1 MAWIKTIDEE
11 HATDQLKVFYKKHG
25 DPFAGVDNIWKAHS
39 LNPESLR
46 FHYDLFRQLT
56 TGRSGLSRM
65 QREMIGV
72 VVSAANRCAYGVR
85 HHGKDLFSLTKNK
98 SLLKA
103 MEGDFRSADI
113 PQKDIAMLDYARKL
127 TLDPGGVEKADID
140 ALRTAGFK
148 DADILDIALLTAYCN
163 SYDRVA
169 AGLGVEIEK
178 SLKGE

>member
-1 MAWIKTIDEE
+1 
-11 HATDQLKVFYKKHG
+11 
-25 DPFAGVDNIWKAHS
+25 
-39 LNPESLR
+39 
-46 FHYDLFRQLT
+46 
-56 TGRSGLSRM
+56 
-65 QREMIGV
+65 
-72 VVSAANRCAYGVR
+72 
-85 HHGKDLFSLTKNK
+85 
-98 SLLKA
+98 
-103 MEGDFRSADI
+103 
-113 PQKDIAMLDYARKL
+113 MLDYARKL